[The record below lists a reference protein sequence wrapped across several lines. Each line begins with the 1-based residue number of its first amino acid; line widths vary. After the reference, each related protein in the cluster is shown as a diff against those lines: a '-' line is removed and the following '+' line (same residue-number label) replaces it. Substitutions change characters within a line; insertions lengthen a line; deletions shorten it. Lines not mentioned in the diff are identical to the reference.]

1 MEKKL
6 FNNQKLLNKV
16 VFHFNMFTSKIKG
29 GSLKIKFKSCLLV
42 LFIPVTL
49 FSQIENQVRDQKPGL
64 FKNQKLYHSIPHPFF
79 KSRSHNLDFITDI
92 PQDSVLTATL
102 FFKTNLMEYYQEF
115 PLSRKRGIYRFV
127 YNPKSYPGSRLQY
140 YFVIETREKVY
151 GTPIDD
157 NGELSPVNKLL
168 IDPVEYLKQRERL
181 NK

>member
-6 FNNQKLLNKV
+6 FNNQKLLIKV
-16 VFHFNMFTSKIKG
+16 VFYFNMYTSKMKS
-29 GSLKIKFKSCLLV
+29 GSLKIKFKNYLLV
-42 LFIPVTL
+42 LFIPVAL
-49 FSQIENQVRDQKPGL
+49 FSQIEKQVRDQNPGL

-92 PQDSVLTATL
+92 PQDSVLAATL

-115 PLSRKRGIYRFV
+115 PLNRERGIYRFV

-140 YFVIETREKVY
+140 YFVIETKEKVH

-157 NGELSPVNKLL
+157 NGKLSPVDKLL
-168 IDPVEYLKQRERL
+168 IDPIEYFKQKERL

>member
-6 FNNQKLLNKV
+6 FNNQKFLIKV
-16 VFHFNMFTSKIKG
+16 VFHFNMFTSKIKSG
-29 GSLKIKFKSCLLV
+29 PLKIKFKSYLLV

-49 FSQIENQVRDQKPGL
+49 FSQIEKQVRDQNPGL
-64 FKNQKLYHSIPHPFF
+64 FKNQQLYHSIPNPFF

-92 PQDSVLTATL
+92 PQDSVLAATL
-102 FFKTNLMEYYQEF
+102 FFKTNLMEYYQRFFLKRE
-115 PLSRKRGIYRFV
+115 RGIYRFV

-140 YFVIETREKVY
+140 YFVIETKEKIY

-157 NGELSPVNKLL
+157 NGKLSPVDKLL
-168 IDPVEYLKQRERL
+168 IDPVEYFKQKERL

>member
-6 FNNQKLLNKV
+6 FNNQKLLIKV
-16 VFHFNMFTSKIKG
+16 VFYFNMFTSKIKG
-29 GSLKIKFKSCLLV
+29 GPPKIKFKIYLLV

-49 FSQIENQVRDQKPGL
+49 FSQIEKQVRDQNPGL
-64 FKNQKLYHSIPHPFF
+64 FKNQKLYHSIPNPLF

-92 PQDSVLTATL
+92 PQDSVLAATL
-102 FFKTNLMEYYQEF
+102 FFKTNLMEYYQRFFLKRE
-115 PLSRKRGIYRFV
+115 RGIYRFV

-140 YFVIETREKVY
+140 YFVIETKEKVY

-157 NGELSPVNKLL
+157 NGKLSPVDKLL
-168 IDPVEYLKQRERL
+168 IDPVEYFKQKERL

>member
-6 FNNQKLLNKV
+6 FNNQKLLIKV
-16 VFHFNMFTSKIKG
+16 VFYFNMFTSKMKS
-29 GSLKIKFKSCLLV
+29 GSLKVK
-42 LFIPVTL
+42 
-49 FSQIENQVRDQKPGL
+49 
-64 FKNQKLYHSIPHPFF
+64 FKNQKLYHSIPNPFF

-92 PQDSVLTATL
+92 PQDSVLAATL

-115 PLSRKRGIYRFV
+115 PLNRERGIYRFV

-140 YFVIETREKVY
+140 YFVIETKEKVH

-157 NGELSPVNKLL
+157 NGKLSPVDKLL
-168 IDPVEYLKQRERL
+168 IDPVEYFKQRERL

>member
-6 FNNQKLLNKV
+6 LNNQKLLIKV
-16 VFHFNMFTSKIKG
+16 VLYFKMFASKMKS
-29 GSLKIKFKSCLLV
+29 GSLKVKFKNHLLI
-42 LFIPVTL
+42 LFIPVAL
-49 FSQIENQVRDQKPGL
+49 FSQIEKQVRDQNPGL
-64 FKNQKLYHSIPHPFF
+64 FKNQKLYHSIPNPFF

-92 PQDSVLTATL
+92 PQDSVLAATL

-115 PLSRKRGIYRFV
+115 SLKRERGIYRFV
-127 YNPKSYPGSRLQY
+127 YNPKSYPGSHLQY
-140 YFVIETREKVY
+140 YFIIKTKDTIY

-168 IDPVEYLKQRERL
+168 IDAVEYFKQKERL